1 MVRFRGFAAAILGV
15 VLLTCSYSSPLQAK
29 DNSEETTGSVMR
41 GKASYYA
48 NKFDGRRTASGETFR
63 MDRLTCASR
72 TLPFGTMIK
81 ITNPRNGRSTIVRVN
96 DRGPYTPRYFLD
108 LSPAAARAIGMRGSA
123 SVEARV
129 LR

>member
-15 VLLTCSYSSPLQAK
+15 VLLTCSYSSPVRAK
-29 DNSEETTGSVMR
+29 DSSEETTGSMMR

-63 MDRLTCASR
+63 TDKLTCASR

-81 ITNPRNGRSTIVRVN
+81 VTNPRNGRSILVRVN
-96 DRGPYTPRYFLD
+96 DRGPHTPLYFLD
-108 LSPAAARAIGMRGSA
+108 LSPAAARAIGLRGSA
-123 SVEARV
+123 TVEALV

>member
-1 MVRFRGFAAAILGV
+1 MVRLRSFAAAILSV
-15 VLLTCSYSSPLQAK
+15 AMLTHAYSSPLQAK
-29 DNSEETTGSVMR
+29 ENLEETGSVMR
-41 GKASYYA
+41 GHASYYA
-48 NKFDGRRTASGETFR
+48 NKFDGRPTASGESFQV
-63 MDRLTCASR
+63 DKLTCASR

-81 ITNPRNGRSTIVRVN
+81 VTNPRNGRSIVVRVN

-123 SVEARV
+123 AIEARI

>member
-15 VLLTCSYSSPLQAK
+15 VLFTCSYTSVQAK
-29 DNSEETTGSVMR
+29 DSSEGPTGGVIR
-41 GKASYYA
+41 GRASYYA
-48 NKFDGRRTASGETFR
+48 NKFDGRRTASGETFSVGK
-63 MDRLTCASR
+63 LTCASR

-81 ITNPRNGRSTIVRVN
+81 VTNPRNGRSTIVRVN

-108 LSPAAARAIGMRGSA
+108 LSPAAASAIGLRGSA
-123 SVEARV
+123 AVEARV

>member
-1 MVRFRGFAAAILGV
+1 MVRFRGLTAAILGV
-15 VLLTCSYSSPLQAK
+15 VLFTCSYSSPTQAK
-29 DNSEETTGSVMR
+29 DSSKESTGSLMR
-41 GKASYYA
+41 GTASYYA

-63 MDRLTCASR
+63 SDKLTCASR

-81 ITNPRNGRSTIVRVN
+81 ITNPRNGRSIIVRVN

-108 LSPAAARAIGMRGSA
+108 LSPAAAKAIGMRSSA
-123 SVEARV
+123 AIEARV

>member
-1 MVRFRGFAAAILGV
+1 MVRLRGFAAAILGV
-15 VLLTCSYSSPLQAK
+15 AMLMHAYSSPLQAK
-29 DNSEETTGSVMR
+29 ENLEETGSVMR
-41 GKASYYA
+41 GHASYYA
-48 NKFDGRRTASGETFR
+48 NKFDGRPTASGESFQV
-63 MDRLTCASR
+63 DKLTCASR

-81 ITNPRNGRSTIVRVN
+81 VTNPRNGRSIVVRVN

-123 SVEARV
+123 AIEARI

>member
-1 MVRFRGFAAAILGV
+1 MVRLRSFAAAILGV
-15 VLLTCSYSSPLQAK
+15 AMLTHAYSSPLQAK
-29 DNSEETTGSVMR
+29 ENLEETGSVMR
-41 GKASYYA
+41 GHASYYA
-48 NKFDGRRTASGETFR
+48 NKFDGRPTASGESFQV
-63 MDRLTCASR
+63 DKLTCASR

-81 ITNPRNGRSTIVRVN
+81 VTNPRNGRSIVVRVN

-123 SVEARV
+123 AIEARI

>member
-15 VLLTCSYSSPLQAK
+15 VLLTCSYSSSVQAK
-29 DNSEETTGSVMR
+29 DSSAESAGSVMR

-63 MDRLTCASR
+63 VSRLTCASR

-96 DRGPYTPRYFLD
+96 GRGPFTPRYFLD

-123 SVEARV
+123 AVEARI